1 MNLHTFRSSLLR
13 SVERHD
19 AKQLFLNATA
29 SDPALSEFGSV
40 TDVLECLAQ
49 RDPASA
55 EARSRVVAAVARHYR
70 AERGGTWSTLL
81 TAAFLPFIGR
91 LSAWVAWTGYTDEFG
106 ATPIVV
112 EQLLETA
119 LDDSIDEQ
127 SVRLLSSRTE
137 NAVRAKVTRWN
148 RGLDAPGHYPFDGA
162 STVSD
167 ELNPEEQ
174 LQAARFDEAIKRA
187 MPVVVDIAAR
197 QPSNDVGMLLDSY
210 SNDDNMREW
219 ISENGA
225 SAAPGARKRDY
236 QRTRRRRARLA
247 ERVRDIATKRGI
259 RFSELEAGPRI
270 VPVATEALN

>member
-29 SDPALSEFGSV
+29 SDPALSEFCSV

-70 AERGGTWSTLL
+70 ADRGRTWSTIL

-91 LSAWVAWTGYTDEFG
+91 LSAWVAWTGYTDELG